1 MKKTVLIIIILSIG
15 FFANAQVKKETQQ
28 TFYTCVMHPEIHS
41 PKQGNCPK
49 CGMVLVKEKPK
60 AIKKK
65 VVPKKVKTQN
75 TKKENPKKKITVNDS
90 VSYPKKIEKVEP
102 KQTTIIVKNEPS
114 KTVRYDLYVR
124 DTIVNFSG
132 KQKRAIAVNGQI
144 PMPTL
149 TFTEGDIAE
158 IYVHNELKESTS
170 LHWHGLFLPNKEDG
184 VPNLTQ
190 MPIEPNTTHKY
201 TFPII
206 QSGTHWYHSH
216 SGLQEQIGM
225 YGSFVMNKR
234 NEDPTFRKGID
245 DLPTVPVILSE
256 WTDLK
261 PENVHRMLHNA
272 TDWFAIKKGTTQSY
286 AEAIRNGHFKTKVTN
301 EWKRM
306 NAMDVSDVYYEK
318 FLINGKNESQ
328 LSQFKGGEKVRLR
341 IANGGASSYF
351 WLTYAGGKIT
361 VVASDGNDVESVEVD
376 RLLIAVSETYDII
389 VTIPADN
396 TSYELLATPEDRT
409 KSTSLYVG
417 NGIKQLISPLPKLKY
432 FEGMK
437 MMNDMMKMNGDLDDM
452 GMQMSLNQM
461 DMNIVM
467 YPEITGEI
475 KKKVDDKMGDMKM
488 SADEYNS
495 NELSDITTLNYAMLK
510 SPTKTNLPKDVPVKE
525 LRFELSGNM
534 NRYVWSLDNKVISE
548 TDKILIK
555 KGENVR
561 ITLHN
566 GSMMRH
572 PMHLHGHDFRII
584 NGQEDYAPLKNIMD
598 LMPMETNV
606 IEFNANVEGD
616 WFFHCHILYHMM
628 AGMGRVFT
636 YENQAPNP
644 LISNPK
650 LAQRKLFADDRAF
663 HFMAENDFAT
673 NGNDGMAMMQNTRW
687 SLGAEWRL
695 GYEDMHGYEAEF
707 HLGRYIGKMQW
718 LMPFVGF
725 DWRYRKMD
733 GEMEEN
739 IFGQVNT
746 KDRRAVLSLGVNYT
760 LPMLVIAQAEVF
772 QDGNVRLQLMREDIP
787 ISKRLRM
794 GFMVNTDTEFMF
806 DARYILKRNLSVR
819 THYDSDMGFGL
830 GLNLNY

>member
-1 MKKTVLIIIILSIG
+1 MKNSILLAFLIIVCS
-15 FFANAQVKKETQQ
+15 FANAQVKTQQ

-286 AEAIRNGHFKTKVTN
+286 TEAIKQGHFKTKVAN

-328 LSQFKGGEKVRLR
+328 LSQFKGGDKVRLR

-628 AGMGRVFT
+628 AGMGRIFT
-636 YENQAPNP
+636 YENQAQNP

-673 NGNDGMAMMQNTRW
+673 NGNDGMAMIQNTRW

-718 LMPFVGF
+718 LMPFIGF

-760 LPMLVIAQAEVF
+760 LPMLVMAQAELF

-794 GFMVNTDTEFMF
+794 GFMVNTDTEFML
-806 DARYILKRNLSVR
+806 DARYILKRNFSVR

>member
-1 MKKTVLIIIILSIG
+1 MKTKVLIIVFL
-15 FFANAQVKKETQQ
+15 FFITHLLVAQN
-28 TFYTCVMHPEIHS
+28 I
-41 PKQGNCPK
+41 
-49 CGMVLVKEKPK
+49 
-60 AIKKK
+60 
-65 VVPKKVKTQN
+65 
-75 TKKENPKKKITVNDS
+75 
-90 VSYPKKIEKVEP
+90 
-102 KQTTIIVKNEPS
+102 
-114 KTVRYDLYVR
+114 VRYDLYVR
-124 DTIVNFSG
+124 DTIVNYSG
-132 KQKRAIAVNGQI
+132 KEKRAIAVNGQI

-190 MPIEPNTTHKY
+190 MPIKPGTIHKY

-206 QSGTHWYHSH
+206 QNGTHWYHSH

-225 YGSFVMNKR
+225 YGMFIMNKKQ
-234 NEDPTFRKGID
+234 NDKTFRKGID

-261 PENVHRMLHNA
+261 PENIHRMLHNA

-286 AEAIRNGHFKTKVTN
+286 AEAIRQGHFKTKIAN

-306 NAMDVSDVYYEK
+306 NAMDVSDVYYDK
-318 FLINGKNESQ
+318 FLINGKNENQ
-328 LSQFKGGEKVRLR
+328 LSQFKGGDKVRLR

-361 VVASDGNDVESVEVD
+361 VVASDGNDVEPVEVD
-376 RLLIAVSETYDII
+376 RLLIAVSETYDVI

-396 TSYELLATPEDRT
+396 TSYEFLATPEDRT
-409 KSTSLYVG
+409 KSTSLYIG
-417 NGIKQLISPLPKLKY
+417 NGIKQLIAPLPKLKY

-437 MMNDMMKMNGDLDDM
+437 MMNGMMKMNGDLDDM

-461 DMNIVM
+461 DMNVVM
-467 YPEITGEI
+467 YPEITGSVSKDNSKDNMEMNN
-475 KKKVDDKMGDMKM
+475 DH
-488 SADEYNS
+488 SNHNHNQNQYNS
-495 NELSDITTLNYAMLK
+495 NALSNITTLNYAMLK
-510 SPTKTNLPKDVPVKE
+510 ATEKTTLPKDAPVKE

-534 NRYVWSLDNKVISE
+534 NRYVWSLDNKVVSE

-555 KGENVR
+555 KGENIR
-561 ITLHN
+561 ITLYN

-584 NGQEDYAPLKNIMD
+584 NGQEEFAPLKNIMD

-644 LISNPK
+644 LIPNPK

-673 NGNDGMAMMQNTRW
+673 NGNDGMAMIQNTRW

-695 GYEDMHGYEAEF
+695 GYNDMHGYEAEF

-718 LMPFVGF
+718 LMPFIGF
-725 DWRYRKMD
+725 DWRYRSMN
-733 GEMEEN
+733 GEIESN
-739 IFGQVNT
+739 VFGQENT
-746 KDRRAVLSLGVNYT
+746 KDKRAVLSAGVNYT

-772 QDGNVRLQLMREDIP
+772 QDGNVRFQLMREDIP

-794 GFMVNTDTEFMF
+794 GFMVNTDTEFML
-806 DARYILKRNLSVR
+806 DARYILKRNLSLR